1 MVDNVEITLSVSS
14 FFFFFLFIHRV
25 ERGRVRLLYILFV
38 RGKELMSCLL
48 LFLKL
53 KHSLIY

>member
-14 FFFFFLFIHRV
+14 LFCLIIQRV
-25 ERGRVRLLYILFV
+25 ERGRVRFLYSLFV

-53 KHSLIY
+53 KDNFIY

>member
-14 FFFFFLFIHRV
+14 FFFFLFIHRV
-25 ERGRVRLLYILFV
+25 ERGRVGLLYILFV

-48 LFLKL
+48 LFLKP
-53 KHSLIY
+53 KDSLIY